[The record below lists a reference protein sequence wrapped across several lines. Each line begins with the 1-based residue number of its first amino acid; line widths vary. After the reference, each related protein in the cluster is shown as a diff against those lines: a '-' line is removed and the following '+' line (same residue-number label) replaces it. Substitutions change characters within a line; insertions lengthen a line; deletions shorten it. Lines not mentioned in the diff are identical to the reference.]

1 MLRNNPSL
9 RIIHDKDA
17 IEGQHHPKGMQ
28 IDNQNMVLEGS
39 GFYLMTLPSA
49 DDQQDNVEMHVHLLG
64 EQVGMEEAK
73 KEARENLEIK
83 MELLRSFDKEK
94 GHMEHW
100 VACIHHPKNQVI

>member
-1 MLRNNPSL
+1 LKNNPTL

-17 IEGQHHPKGMQ
+17 IAGQHHPKGMQ
-28 IDNQNMVLEGS
+28 FDNPNMVLEGN
-39 GFYLMTLPSA
+39 GFCSMILPYG
-49 DDQQDNVEMHVHLLG
+49 DDQQDNVEMHVHLLK

-73 KEARENLEIK
+73 KEVGENSDIK
-83 MELLRSFDKEK
+83 MELLKSFDKEK